1 MTSISNPNQTRFF
14 LVQIVASMN
23 PVSSAGRHP
32 LSSRFTSIVRVASLE
47 HPPKA
52 QLEAVYAAMLADVIR
67 DVAPGH
73 PTWGSD
79 STVRK
84 LASSLLEVYDGVLKA
99 FPAEKEKHYL
109 FTPRR

>member
-1 MTSISNPNQTRFF
+1 LTSINETRFF

-23 PVSSAGRHP
+23 PVSSAGRHSI
-32 LSSRFTSIVRVASLE
+32 SSRFTSIVRVASLE

-52 QLEAVYAAMLADVIR
+52 QLEAVYATMLADVIR

-79 STVRK
+79 SMVRK
-84 LASSLLEVYDGVLKA
+84 LASSLLEVYDGVLKT
-99 FPAEKEKHYL
+99 FPAEQEKHYL
-109 FTPRR
+109 FTPQR